1 LSFGLGLV
9 FYILGSAAIG
19 ICLWCI
25 PGRGGAA
32 ASPPADHGHGHA
44 GHD

>member
-9 FYILGSAAIG
+9 AYILGSVLIAL
-19 ICLWCI
+19 CLWCI

-32 ASPPADHGHGHA
+32 APPPADHGHG
-44 GHD
+44 GH

>member
-9 FYILGSAAIG
+9 FFVLGSVVIG

-25 PGRGGAA
+25 PGRASGAR
-32 ASPPADHGHGHA
+32 PPAADHGHH
-44 GHD
+44 